1 MLGPH
6 FYNEAIRKTV
16 IAFGTLFNNIELRKK
31 NPEDNTVIESS
42 KVPLAYGPKQKF
54 LTRLEENPTT
64 RKVAITL
71 PRLYFELVDV
81 SYDANRKTSS
91 IRKTRA
97 SKAEDDATEVR
108 VQYVPVPYDLTFE
121 LGIIAKSSDDGLQ
134 ILEQILPFFTPEFT
148 FSMTLVSS
156 MGTKMDIPL
165 VLNSVISEDTYE
177 GDFASRRSIIWT
189 LSFVMKSYLFPD
201 VKDNSKV
208 ITNVTVDTHL
218 MSDDISA
225 EPEYLVAEDSSSYST
240 NNLILDSDPY
250 DSSTRIRI
258 LTEDSDEESISGA
271 TISRTNVVPKDTTAL
286 TDETF
291 GCSETFSFFPAGKTH
306 DPVSGTDS

>member
-1 MLGPH
+1 MFGTY
-6 FYNEAIRKTV
+6 FYHQISRKMV
-16 IAFGTLFNNIELRKK
+16 VAFGTLFNDIEVRRTDSS
-31 NPEDNTVIESS
+31 DNVVETI
-42 KVPLAYGPKQKF
+42 KIPLSYGPKDKMLVRITGDPNLNPKVA
-54 LTRLEENPTT
+54 LTVPRMGFELTALTYDGT
-64 RKVAITL
+64 RKLNTMGRNVKSGTTGL
-71 PRLYFELVDV
+71 KKQF
-81 SYDANRKTSS
+81 N
-91 IRKTRA
+91 
-97 SKAEDDATEVR
+97 
-108 VQYVPVPYDLTFE
+108 PVPYNYDFSLYIFVKNAE
-121 LGIIAKSSDDGLQ
+121 DGTQ

-271 TISRTNVVPKDTTAL
+271 TISRTNVVPKDTSAL

-291 GCSETFSFFPAGKTH
+291 GFSETFSFFPAGKTH